1 MATLPALL
9 LALTPAQEQAHAD
22 LNCAGIAH
30 MAYQID
36 ANLRLMRLSRQSF
49 GSGGLLYCTAYAPP
63 PPRAELR
70 SLMMQLSRE
79 CTARQF
85 RGVVA
90 DLPAGWEASAGA
102 MDDALLRQNLMLYL
116 PEPFFAATRRAKLLV
131 STAISGGTLRQR
143 LENAAQRYGK
153 ERVVPALE
161 RSAEDFTPPSR
172 TGSGKLLTQEAL
184 ADLRRRVRP
193 NVFWSPELCARYF
206 TYASEGRTHFVLF
219 DDRETMQAKLR
230 LAGELG
236 FDSCFAVWEE
246 MQ

>member
-9 LALTPAQEQAHAD
+9 LGVTPAQEQAHENLD
-22 LNCAGIAH
+22 CATVAH

-36 ANLRLMRLSRQSF
+36 ANLRLTRLSRQSF
-49 GSGGLLYCTAYAPP
+49 HSGGLLYCTALAPP

-70 SLMMQLSRE
+70 PLLMQLARE
-79 CTARQF
+79 CTARQY

-90 DLPAGWEASAGA
+90 DLPAGWEAAAGQL
-102 MDDALLRQNLMLYL
+102 DDALLRQGLTLYL
-116 PEPFFAATRRAKLLV
+116 PEPFSAAAKRAKLLV

-143 LENAAQRYGK
+143 LESAVQRYGK

-161 RSAEDFTPPSR
+161 RSAEDFIPPSR
-172 TGSGKLLTQEAL
+172 TGSGRRLTRSDL
-184 ADLRRRVRP
+184 SDLRRRIHP

-206 TYASEGRTHFVLF
+206 TYAAEGRTHFVLF

-230 LAGELG
+230 LCGELG
-236 FDSCFAVWEE
+236 FPTCFAVWEE
-246 MQ
+246 LQ